1 MQKKNKIIL
10 IFDECT
16 TGFRE
21 TFGAIYPKF
30 KVKPNI
36 VIFGKTLGNGYA
48 VNAILGEKK
57 IMQKAENTFISST
70 FWTERI
76 GSTAA
81 LATISEM
88 ERIKSWEIVKK
99 IGKRIKKKWKNI
111 SKKKNVPI
119 TVSGL
124 RLAL

>member
-1 MQKKNKIIL
+1 MEVIRNIQPKNNFLKKIESFEKKNKIIL

-48 VNAILGEKK
+48 VNAFWVKK
-57 IMQKAENTFISST
+57 IMQKQKIHL
-70 FWTERI
+70 
-76 GSTAA
+76 
-81 LATISEM
+81 LA
-88 ERIKSWEIVKK
+88 VLLD
-99 IGKRIKKKWKNI
+99 GKN
-111 SKKKNVPI
+111 
-119 TVSGL
+119 
-124 RLAL
+124 